1 MKRTPKPFSLDR
13 HTSRVVQPS
22 WKLHR
27 NCRARTA
34 WLTSSKR
41 LSTILLRWR
50 CIPDARNSAAMLIL
64 HLLTIFASWGAGRC
78 GSGRCWSN
86 SPDEVSLKIFRHPCA
101 IGCMGFRWG
110 SRRGRARWI
119 EEGRK
124 RRRREAAPACSHGSV
139 RCRGRWR
146 RSSSGVRGV
155 KSFRIGRSS
164 LFFSKGR
171 SQRKE
176 ICEGARSFDLLSCT
190 YLCFCGVDCCVL
202 CCCPD
207 ARLMRDVFGCCDG
220 FRHHKSQWWQQ
231 HLGAM
236 QRCIHSHVLAFSLLV
251 VPPAVL
257 CT

>member
-22 WKLHR
+22 WKLQS

-34 WLTSSKR
+34 RLTSSKR
-41 LSTILLRWR
+41 RSTILLRWR

-110 SRRGRARWI
+110 SRRGMARWI

-164 LFFSKGR
+164 LFFSKADHRGR
-171 SQRKE
+171 RDASERVHL
-176 ICEGARSFDLLSCT
+176 I
-190 YLCFCGVDCCVL
+190 CCVVL
-202 CCCPD
+202 FVVFVWCWWMYFMLSPGCTSD
-207 ARLMRDVFGCCDG
+207 AGC
-220 FRHHKSQWWQQ
+220 FQVLWWFQ
-231 HLGAM
+231 A
-236 QRCIHSHVLAFSLLV
+236 S
-251 VPPAVL
+251 
-257 CT
+257 